1 MEGSMSNIVEVAKLA
16 GVSTATVSRVV
27 NGKGYVSEKTKK
39 LVNQVIEE
47 LGYNPSKTASS
58 LARRKKHKIAVVF
71 SQRIINLEKSESH
84 FFEKDGFY
92 SIVYKGIKDK
102 TDKYG
107 IDLDILVL
115 EKHPNPISDNYDG
128 FLLVGGDFT
137 IEDVE
142 KYKLSKKPFVLIDQH
157 LKGYSIDSVVS
168 NGYDGAISCIDYLIK
183 KGYQKIFHIHGPLS
197 HYGFKDRFD
206 GYMDGMKMYGF
217 FPRTFL
223 CDDINDDFNII
234 IPQIIRHTGM
244 PDCIFAGNDNMAKKI
259 MHYLISEGYKIPE
272 DIALVGFDDML
283 FSSLMN
289 PALSTVKV
297 YKYEMGDLAVDR
309 LRQLIYEEDI
319 HPVKISL
326 HTTFI
331 KRDSCR

>member
-1 MEGSMSNIVEVAKLA
+1 
-16 GVSTATVSRVV
+16 
-27 NGKGYVSEKTKK
+27 
-39 LVNQVIEE
+39 
-47 LGYNPSKTASS
+47 
-58 LARRKKHKIAVVF
+58 
-71 SQRIINLEKSESH
+71 
-84 FFEKDGFY
+84 
-92 SIVYKGIKDK
+92 
-102 TDKYG
+102 
-107 IDLDILVL
+107 
-115 EKHPNPISDNYDG
+115 
-128 FLLVGGDFT
+128 
-137 IEDVE
+137 
-142 KYKLSKKPFVLIDQH
+142 
-157 LKGYSIDSVVS
+157 
-168 NGYDGAISCIDYLIK
+168 
-183 KGYQKIFHIHGPLS
+183 
-197 HYGFKDRFD
+197 
-206 GYMDGMKMYGF
+206 
-217 FPRTFL
+217 
-223 CDDINDDFNII
+223 
-234 IPQIIRHTGM
+234 M

>member
-1 MEGSMSNIVEVAKLA
+1 MSSIVEVARLA
-16 GVSTATVSRVV
+16 GVSTATVSRVIS
-27 NGKGYVSEKTKK
+27 GKGYVSEKTKII
-39 LVNQVIEE
+39 VNQVIEE
-47 LGYNPSKTASS
+47 LGYKPSKTAST
-58 LARRKKHKIAVVF
+58 LARRKKHKISVVF
-71 SQRIINLEKSESH
+71 SQRIINLEKKGSH
-84 FFEKDGFY
+84 FFESDGFY

-102 TDKYG
+102 AEKYG
-107 IDLDILVL
+107 IDFDIHVL
-115 EKHPNPISDNYDG
+115 ERHSNSISNIYDG

-137 IEDVE
+137 IEDIE
-142 KYKLSKKPFVLIDQH
+142 KYKKANKPFVLIDQH

-168 NGYDGAISCIDYLIK
+168 NGYDGAISCINYLIK
-183 KGYQKIFHIHGPLS
+183 NGYNKIFHIHGPLS

-206 GYMDGMKMYGF
+206 GYVDGMQMHGF

-234 IPQIIRHTGM
+234 IPQIIKHTGI

-259 MHYLISEGYKIPE
+259 MCYLLSEGYKIPE

-283 FSSLMN
+283 FSSQLN

-297 YKYEMGDLAVDR
+297 YKHEMGDLAVDR
-309 LRQLIYEEDI
+309 LRQLIYEENI

-331 KRDSCR
+331 KRGSCK